1 MTLTGKTVLV
11 TGASGFLGGA
21 LARRLAADGARVKAL
36 ARRPEK
42 ARFLQGQPNIEIV
55 QGDIT
60 DAGQMRA
67 AADGCQVVFHV
78 AAALGGPLE
87 AQRRA
92 NVDGTRRV
100 MLASAAAGVERV
112 VHVSSIA
119 VYGYGVRGDVTED
132 TLQRPGRVPYNLTK
146 SEAETVVREIGVE
159 YSLPYSIIRPGMI
172 YGPRSGG
179 WTVTMFKVGRRKPT
193 IWFGDGSGS
202 AHPIYVDDVVD
213 LTILLATHP
222 AAVNEAFNCS
232 ADPAPTW
239 RQFISSYSRMA
250 GHESWLGIPILPI
263 RLLAPVIDLAL
274 ELRGEPQEVGK
285 LAGFMQS
292 QRCYR
297 MTKARDLLG
306 WQPRVDLAT
315 GMKHSEAWLREVGLL
330 R

>member
-1 MTLTGKTVLV
+1 MTLSGKTVLV
-11 TGASGFLGGA
+11 TGASGFLGSALTLRLATDGA
-21 LARRLAADGARVKAL
+21 LVKAL

-42 ARFLQGQPNIEIV
+42 ARFLQGQPNISIV

-78 AAALGGPLE
+78 AAALGGPLAE
-87 AQRRA
+87 QRLT

-100 MLASAAAGVERV
+100 MLAAAAAGVERV

-119 VYGYGVRGDVTED
+119 VYGYAVRGDITED
-132 TLQRPGRVPYNLTK
+132 TPQEPGRVPYARTK
-146 SEAETVVREIGVE
+146 SEAETVVQEIGAE

-172 YGPRSGG
+172 YGPRSGA

-202 AHPIYVDDVVD
+202 THPVYVDDVVD
-213 LTILLATHP
+213 LTVLLATHP
-222 AAVNEAFNCS
+222 AAVNEAFNCA
-232 ADPAPTW
+232 ADPAPNW
-239 RQFISSYSRMA
+239 RTFIGSYSRMV
-250 GHESWLGIPILPI
+250 GHESWLGIPILPV
-263 RLLAPVIDLAL
+263 RLLAPLIDLAL
-274 ELRGEPQEVGK
+274 GLRNEPQDVDK
-285 LAGFMQS
+285 LAQFVQT
-292 QRCYR
+292 QRCYK

-330 R
+330 Q